1 MVDYSAPSPIAST
14 DSGTTTNP
22 NTPRP
27 EHNEEHPAEPGQA
40 DVSSPQADQ
49 DESLSAEDGE
59 VLEAK
64 SSTSSDASRQRA
76 HDIQPTW
83 PRKVETKTPALAFWQ
98 SARRLDNIFLDLNW
112 APRGTSGSV
121 FFKLRTGLRFEGG
134 PSIRRDGHTSV
145 YIFIHPE
152 RIRQLSFHTQ
162 PEEKPYGSNTVA
174 LEFSMSRAPALV
186 VPSAYD
192 NLDPGAEEVMKSL
205 RELATQLSFTI
216 YTSLPRRTLP
226 VSWLQQLCTA
236 VTDQKMSPILACAN
250 LRRLYRG
257 QGAQLLEGDDL
268 SKLFHKPPAYEDV
281 GPRPPHAVQ
290 GESESPPFP
299 CSAYCFHAHVSP
311 AKGQK
316 RRRSSSSESA
326 FGSASR
332 PMNPAAV
339 EALLDSRLAT
349 HKREVAEMLA
359 DHQSQISLLLD
370 GFKTELNERLD
381 IREERLV
388 VDRLTDLVAEKVQE
402 EMEEVEE
409 RVMNTITSMPLQAS
423 LTFPDHHLY

>member
-1 MVDYSAPSPIAST
+1 MVDHSATSPTAST

-27 EHNEEHPAEPGQA
+27 EHSEEHPAEPGQA
-40 DVSSPQADQ
+40 DVSSPQAGQ
-49 DESLSAEDGE
+49 DGSLSAEDGE

-64 SSTSSDASRQRA
+64 SSTSSDASHQKV

-83 PRKVETKTPALAFWQ
+83 PSKVETKTPALASWQ

-121 FFKLRTGLRFEGG
+121 FFKLRASLRFEGG
-134 PSIRRDGHTSV
+134 PSLRRDGHTSV
-145 YIFIHPE
+145 YVFIDPE
-152 RIRQLSFHTQ
+152 RVRQLSFNTE
-162 PEEKPYGSNTVA
+162 PDEKPYGSNTVA
-174 LEFSMSRAPALV
+174 LEFNMSRAPALV
-186 VPSAYD
+186 LPSAYD
-192 NLDPGAEEVMKSL
+192 NLDPGAEQVMKSL
-205 RELATQLSFTI
+205 REIATQLSFTI

-236 VTDQKMSPILACAN
+236 VTDHKLSPILACAN

-268 SKLFHKPPAYEDV
+268 CKLFQSPPAYEDV

-290 GESESPPFP
+290 GEP
-299 CSAYCFHAHVSP
+299 
-311 AKGQK
+311 KGQK
-316 RRRSSSSESA
+316 RRRRSSSESA
-326 FGSASR
+326 SGSASPVMDR
-332 PMNPAAV
+332 AAV
-339 EALLDSRLAT
+339 ETLLDSRLAT

-359 DHQSQISLLLD
+359 DHKSQVSQLLD
-370 GFKTELNERLD
+370 DFKTELNEKLD
-381 IREERLV
+381 VREERLV